1 MSSKRARLD
10 TLVAECRPSFVE
22 AARKLKEKEAWDF
35 TCPCVVMDGRSD
47 VVKVSVIGVGSVAN
61 VVPASAAIDS
71 PEVREWLA
79 IATEKGAEVAF
90 AEMFDGPEDRAE
102 RFSEAYDRLREERE
116 SGIKGLWS
124 ADDLAGFVSK
134 SRAAYPKALGAI
146 AVLPGEGEQS
156 HSVLTFESEI
166 ESLLR

>member
-10 TLVAECRPSFVE
+10 MLVAECRPSFVE
-22 AARKLKEKEAWDF
+22 AARKLQEKESWDF
-35 TCPCVVMDGRSD
+35 NCPVVVMDGRSD
-47 VVKVSVIGVGSVAN
+47 AVKVSVIGVGSVAN

-124 ADDLAGFVSK
+124 AGDLAGFVSK

-156 HSVLTFESEI
+156 HHVLTFESEV

>member
-1 MSSKRARLD
+1 MLNGS
-10 TLVAECRPSFVE
+10 E
-22 AARKLKEKEAWDF
+22 EK
-35 TCPCVVMDGRSD
+35 
-47 VVKVSVIGVGSVAN
+47 
-61 VVPASAAIDS
+61 
-71 PEVREWLA
+71 
-79 IATEKGAEVAF
+79 
-90 AEMFDGPEDRAE
+90 AE
-102 RFSEAYDRLREERE
+102 RFSDTYDHLREERE
-116 SGIKGLWS
+116 NGIKGLWS